1 MTMMTFWLAIS
12 LTPAAQAFCFN
23 EAGAIYQIDPTLLKA
38 IAQQESRL
46 SAKAVNTNRDKRGRV
61 LSVDDGLM
69 QVNSTHIPRLQKMGV
84 IRHPEDLLHQPC
96 LNVKI
101 GAWILGRTIFV
112 NVASTGPV
120 WGRITRASTSEMK
133 RNVCTMPN
141 RFMPTTGRWS
151 AVTGEH
157 RERGESG
164 GAGTLRRPHAKQRG
178 HGR

>member
-23 EAGAIYQIDPTLLKA
+23 EAGSIYQIDPTLLKA

-61 LSVDDGLM
+61 LSVDYGLM

-101 GAWILGRTIFV
+101 GAWILAKHLRACGVNWACLGSYNAGFHLRNEKKRLHYAQQVYAHYWPVVSGDRRT
-112 NVASTGPV
+112 P
-120 WGRITRASTSEMK
+120 
-133 RNVCTMPN
+133 
-141 RFMPTTGRWS
+141 
-151 AVTGEH
+151 
-157 RERGESG
+157 
-164 GAGTLRRPHAKQRG
+164 
-178 HGR
+178 

>member
-1 MTMMTFWLAIS
+1 MIFWLAIS
-12 LTPAAQAFCFN
+12 LAPAAQAFCFN

-84 IRHPEDLLHQPC
+84 LRHPEDLLHQPC

-101 GAWILGRTIFV
+101 GAWILARHLRACGVNWACLGSYNAGFHRRHEKKRLHYAQQVYAHYWPVVSGDRRT
-112 NVASTGPV
+112 P
-120 WGRITRASTSEMK
+120 
-133 RNVCTMPN
+133 
-141 RFMPTTGRWS
+141 
-151 AVTGEH
+151 
-157 RERGESG
+157 
-164 GAGTLRRPHAKQRG
+164 
-178 HGR
+178 

>member
-1 MTMMTFWLAIS
+1 MTMMIFWLAIS
-12 LTPAAQAFCFN
+12 LAPAAQAFCFN

-84 IRHPEDLLHQPC
+84 LRHPEDLLHQPC

-101 GAWILGRTIFV
+101 GAWILARHLRACGVNWACLGSYNAGFHRRHEKKRLHYAQQVYAHYWPVVSGDRRT
-112 NVASTGPV
+112 P
-120 WGRITRASTSEMK
+120 
-133 RNVCTMPN
+133 
-141 RFMPTTGRWS
+141 
-151 AVTGEH
+151 
-157 RERGESG
+157 
-164 GAGTLRRPHAKQRG
+164 
-178 HGR
+178 

>member
-84 IRHPEDLLHQPC
+84 LRHPEDLLHQPC

-101 GAWILGRTIFV
+101 GAWILAKHLRACGVNCACLGSYNAGFHPRHEKKRLHYAQQVYAHYWPVVSGDRRT
-112 NVASTGPV
+112 P
-120 WGRITRASTSEMK
+120 
-133 RNVCTMPN
+133 
-141 RFMPTTGRWS
+141 
-151 AVTGEH
+151 
-157 RERGESG
+157 
-164 GAGTLRRPHAKQRG
+164 
-178 HGR
+178 